1 MLRHHSGSI
10 SRLILRHTKTASPL
24 LERLTKMAGT
34 DIEKKSLEAHV
45 ELCAERYSNLDTKLC
60 SLEERM
66 DKVEDHLVDIKNT
79 LSTNDAS
86 QYKTLVT
93 IGTTI
98 IGVLITGLITLGV
111 HIATK

>member
-1 MLRHHSGSI
+1 
-10 SRLILRHTKTASPL
+10 
-24 LERLTKMAGT
+24 MAGT

-45 ELCAERYSNLDTKLC
+45 ELCAERYNSLETKLS

-79 LSTNDAS
+79 LAS
-86 QYKTLVT
+86 ADSGQYKTLVT

-111 HIATK
+111 HISTK

>member
-1 MLRHHSGSI
+1 M
-10 SRLILRHTKTASPL
+10 K
-24 LERLTKMAGT
+24 KMAST

-45 ELCAERYSNLDTKLC
+45 ELCAERYNNLDSKLC
-60 SLEERM
+60 NLEERM

-79 LSTNDAS
+79 LATQDSG
-86 QYKTLVT
+86 QFKILIT

-111 HIATK
+111 HIVTK

>member
-1 MLRHHSGSI
+1 M
-10 SRLILRHTKTASPL
+10 K
-24 LERLTKMAGT
+24 KMAST

-45 ELCAERYSNLDTKLC
+45 ELCAERYNNLESKLC

-66 DKVEDHLVDIKNT
+66 NKVENHLVDIKNT
-79 LSTNDAS
+79 LAAADSG
-86 QYKTLVT
+86 QYKTLVA

>member
-1 MLRHHSGSI
+1 
-10 SRLILRHTKTASPL
+10 
-24 LERLTKMAGT
+24 MATT
-34 DIEKKSLEAHV
+34 DIEKQNLEAHV
-45 ELCAERYSNLDTKLC
+45 ELCAERYSALENKLINLETRIDKL
-60 SLEERM
+60 
-66 DKVEDHLVDIKNT
+66 EDHLVDIKQT
-79 LSTNDAS
+79 LSNQDSS